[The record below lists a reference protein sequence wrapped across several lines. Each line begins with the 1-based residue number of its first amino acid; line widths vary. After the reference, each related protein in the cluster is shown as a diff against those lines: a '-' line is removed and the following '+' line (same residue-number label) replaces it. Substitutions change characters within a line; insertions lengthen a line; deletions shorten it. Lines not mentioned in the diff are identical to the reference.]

1 MSEPSASHGSR
12 DRIARQIILPW
23 SKSLEITIKNLRV
36 RFFRSLITV
45 SSLVLAVSFLAFVLV
60 NTDIARGILTAG
72 GDDAVRLLTRAGFE
86 IDPSSGTIVTGAKE
100 RWIVILSL
108 VVCTVGIVNAQLMS
122 VTERFREIGIMK
134 CLGALDRI
142 VLRLFLMEA
151 GIQGGA
157 GALAGAVLGLLFSLL
172 QNLFRFGLIAL
183 TSLPVADVLLSL
195 TLAVF
200 TGCVL
205 SVLGV
210 LYPAALAARMKP
222 VDVMKSEY

>member
-1 MSEPSASHGSR
+1 MPEPTLSSTSQTS
-12 DRIARQIILPW
+12 IARQIVLPW
-23 SKSLEITIKNLRV
+23 GKSLEIVLKNLQV

-60 NTDIARGILTAG
+60 NTDIAQGILAAG
-72 GDDAVRLLTRAGFE
+72 GEDAIKTLTRAGFE
-86 IDPSSGTIVTGAKE
+86 IDTATNAIVTGAKE

-142 VLRLFLMEA
+142 ILRLFLLEA

-157 GALAGAVLGLLFSLL
+157 GALAGAILGLIFSLI
-172 QNLFRFGLIAL
+172 QNFFRFGTAAL
-183 TSLPVADVLLSL
+183 TSLPVADVLISLSL
-195 TLAVF
+195 AVL
-200 TGCVL
+200 TGCML
-205 SVLGV
+205 SILGV